1 MLVYFLENSKT
12 RGSPL
17 PLNETTSRSVYLIFG
32 KWIIQTMVPI
42 IVDI

>member
-1 MLVYFLENSKT
+1 VYFLENSKT
-12 RGSPL
+12 RGSRLL
-17 PLNETTSRSVYLIFG
+17 PLNESTNRSVYLIFG